1 MYNCYMEVIKYS
13 FDQISDISRS
23 LASTAK
29 KHNLGINV
37 WTVNNK
43 RAIKWCK
50 DKGVDGVITD
60 LKVNNV

>member
-1 MYNCYMEVIKYS
+1 MTNVLHPSYIHPRADLLDEHMIN
-13 FDQISDISRS
+13 
-23 LASTAK
+23 TAK

-43 RAIKWCK
+43 RAINWCI
-50 DKGVDGVITD
+50 DKGVDGIITD